1 MLVKIDRS
9 FEKDIRK
16 ITDKNTLKRVASV
29 IRQVQKADNLSEIKN
44 LKKLSVADNEYR
56 IRIGSYRIGVIISDE
71 IIEFVRCLHR
81 KDIYKFF
88 PK

>member
-44 LKKLSVADNEYR
+44 LKKLSVADNEL
-56 IRIGSYRIGVIISDE
+56 SYPYWQLQNRSDH
-71 IIEFVRCLHR
+71 F
-81 KDIYKFF
+81 
-88 PK
+88 

>member
-44 LKKLSVADNEYR
+44 LKKLSISDNEYR

-81 KDIYKFF
+81 KDIYKYF